1 MPSKNNIKNKAQ
13 LSHNKHTF
21 GAERGCQK
29 KKKRRAQ
36 KQQEAERAEK
46 KEEKGGTRQGPL
58 GDGDLNVL
66 LLGEGDFSFAAA
78 LALEW
83 GACDKGDKLTASGLS
98 SESAA
103 LKTEGTDDNI
113 ETIKAFGGLVLH
125 RVDATALHACDAL
138 QQTKKKGRHFDRIV
152 FNFPCSSAGGHKAR
166 PADLVIADQQA
177 LLRGCFKSVLS
188 GKLLATLGQI
198 HITLRPADASKWD
211 LVTLAKLAGLRV
223 HSCGPFDASKYQ
235 GYVSPHLDT
244 PAVTYALVVASP
256 PAAKLEAEA
265 KSAKIAA
272 VAKAHPE
279 LRLGP
284 TGQTFN
290 EAWQAR
296 HKKGLPSSRQ
306 STHPR

>member
-58 GDGDLNVL
+58 GDGDLSVL

-166 PADLVIADQQA
+166 PADLVIAEQQA

-223 HSCGPFDASKYQ
+223 HSCG
-235 GYVSPHLDT
+235 
-244 PAVTYALVVASP
+244 YAL
-256 PAAKLEAEA
+256 PAAARRTLH
-265 KSAKIAA
+265 AA
-272 VAKAHPE
+272 NRCADVMRRIMNQPDAQRVLTETIDYNSLICAGTE
-279 LRLGP
+279 R
-284 TGQTFN
+284 
-290 EAWQAR
+290 
-296 HKKGLPSSRQ
+296 
-306 STHPR
+306 

>member
-1 MPSKNNIKNKAQ
+1 MDCESVTRRRDLCPGDERPSAKRQRRAPPSSVTMRSKNNIKNMAQ
-13 LSHNKHTF
+13 LSQNKHTF

-36 KQQEAERAEK
+36 KQQEADRAEK
-46 KEEKGGTRQGPL
+46 KEEKRGTPQGPL
-58 GDGDLNVL
+58 GDGDLKVL

-83 GACDKGDKLTASGLS
+83 GACDKGDKITATALS

-103 LKTEGTDDNI
+103 IKTEGAEDNI
-113 ETIKAFGGLVLH
+113 ETVKAFGGTVLH

-223 HSCGPFDASKYQ
+223 HSCGY
-235 GYVSPHLDT
+235 
-244 PAVTYALVVASP
+244 
-256 PAAKLEAEA
+256 
-265 KSAKIAA
+265 
-272 VAKAHPE
+272 
-279 LRLGP
+279 
-284 TGQTFN
+284 
-290 EAWQAR
+290 
-296 HKKGLPSSRQ
+296 
-306 STHPR
+306 STHL